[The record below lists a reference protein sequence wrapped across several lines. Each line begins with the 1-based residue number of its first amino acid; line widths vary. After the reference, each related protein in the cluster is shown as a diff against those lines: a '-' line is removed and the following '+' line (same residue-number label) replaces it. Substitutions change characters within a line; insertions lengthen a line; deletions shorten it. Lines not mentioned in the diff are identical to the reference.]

1 MYTIKNSC
9 LPKLICELNAS
20 RDKEKLTDSEKALL
34 SLIRYVANEE
44 ISPNNLFQTVD
55 LDYHVMAQ
63 ICAKEGE

>member
-34 SLIRYVANEE
+34 SLIRYVVNEK
-44 ISPNNLFQTVD
+44 ISLSNLALAVD

-63 ICAKEGE
+63 ICSKEGE